1 MKAVFEGKVAS
12 VTGAASGIGRA
23 LSEELA
29 RRGAAV
35 VLADLQAEEADAAAA
50 ALRAAGGS
58 ATAAGLDVAD
68 FESVRRLIE
77 RVAAEHGHLDFIF
90 NNAGI
95 GVGGEIRDHTIAAW
109 NRIIDVN
116 IRGVVHGV
124 QAAYPIMVRQGSGHI
139 VNTASMAGLSTA
151 PLTTS
156 YSATKHAVV
165 GLSKG
170 LRAEAA
176 DLGVKVSVL
185 CPGVIRTPALS
196 GGRYGR

>member
-1 MKAVFEGKVAS
+1 MKAVFEGKVAI

-23 LSEELA
+23 LSEELT

-77 RVAAEHGHLDFIF
+77 RVATEHGHLDFIF

-116 IRGVVHGV
+116 
-124 QAAYPIMVRQGSGHI
+124 
-139 VNTASMAGLSTA
+139 
-151 PLTTS
+151 
-156 YSATKHAVV
+156 
-165 GLSKG
+165 
-170 LRAEAA
+170 
-176 DLGVKVSVL
+176 
-185 CPGVIRTPALS
+185 
-196 GGRYGR
+196 